1 MSKQMITNIRKT
13 TVRAFA
19 LGVVAGG
26 FLTAGI
32 VAAAPADAD
41 GYLDDMEADYV
52 NMYGHGAICPII
64 DKYRTDGVMGAA
76 QGITED
82 GFAADSAVDIIN
94 RSVWLHCP
102 RNWPL
107 LVALGNAVRQGSTTA

>member
-1 MSKQMITNIRKT
+1 MSTQMITNVRKT

-52 NMYGHGAICPII
+52 TTYGDGTICPII
-64 DKYRTDGVMGAA
+64 DRHRTDGVMGAA
-76 QGITED
+76 QGIQAD
-82 GFAADSAVDIIN
+82 GFAADAAVDIIN
-94 RSVWLHCP
+94 ASVWLHCP

-107 LVALGNAVRQGSTTA
+107 LVAIGNAIRSESTTA

>member
-1 MSKQMITNIRKT
+1 MSKRMITNLRRT

-19 LGVVAGG
+19 LGVVAGA
-26 FLTAGI
+26 FLAVGI

-52 NMYGHGAICPII
+52 NMYGSGAICPII
-64 DKYRTDGVMGAA
+64 DRHRTDGVMGAA
-76 QGITED
+76 EGITDD
-82 GFAADSAVDIIN
+82 GFAADAAVDIIN
-94 RSVWLHCP
+94 ASVWLHCP

-107 LVALGNAVRQGSTTA
+107 LVAIGNSIRSDSTTA